1 MNFANSG
8 QELLPSFIEKS
19 NSKQLNISSNGN
31 KSAEKGGNKQ
41 TSQMLSGNVGGNMT
55 ETTPFSTV
63 SNQKDLFS
71 SNICNELTEKKEE
84 YSIRQKEREY

>member
-1 MNFANSG
+1 MNFAKSD

-19 NSKQLNISSNGN
+19 NSKQLNISNGP
-31 KSAEKGGNKQ
+31 KSAEKGGNKPAQ
-41 TSQMLSGNVGGNMT
+41 NGGNMA

-71 SNICNELTEKKEE
+71 NNICNELTEKKEE
-84 YSIRQKEREY
+84 YNTRPKDREY